1 VDHEHLRSFEAFA
14 RHLSFTAAA
23 QERHLSQPA
32 LFVQVQKL
40 QASVGVRLYEK
51 RGRTLSLTE
60 AGARTALHA
69 REALDADA
77 SLLAELRGEKAER
90 PLTLACGEGA
100 FLHLV
105 GPALAAER
113 GRTGDPLR
121 VSIRDQAA
129 TVAAVRSGEA
139 HLGVTVAATDSS
151 DLEHELLWSGRPHV
165 LLPTRH
171 RLAKARSIKLVDLLG
186 EPFVVA
192 PEGTPTRLAL
202 AAALRASGGELRIGL
217 EAEGWEAQR
226 HAVRWGLGL
235 AVVSGICAP
244 LPGTVAR
251 PLAASAHGLLPA
263 TRYVLLRRRERSARA
278 DLEPFIATIRR
289 GISARPGP
297 DS

>member
-69 REALDADA
+69 RQALDADA

-192 PEGTPTRLAL
+192 P
-202 AAALRASGGELRIGL
+202 LRASGGELRIGL

-297 DS
+297 AS